1 MPSATLPAAS
11 IAESIAA
18 SIAASIDHYRRD
30 GATALRGVIAPEW
43 LDRLAAGV
51 ERNLREPGP
60 YAKRYTPEGSPG
72 LFFGDYCNWQRIPE
86 YREFMTGSPAAAI
99 AAALMG
105 ATKVNLYHEHVL
117 VKEPGT
123 TERTPWHHDQPYYPV
138 DGEQIVS
145 LWIPLD
151 PVARATCPE
160 FIAGSHRWGKWFMP
174 ARFKDGAQWE
184 AQDPR
189 FVPMPDIE
197 AERGR
202 HTLLTWDLAP
212 GDCIAFHGL
221 TVHGAP
227 GNAAATRRRAFSARW
242 TGDDATF
249 VLRPGFLSPPPPERD
264 GPRAGAPLDSPAFP
278 VVRRNGVG
286 HVYEVGA

>member
-1 MPSATLPAAS
+1 VSYTTLPA
-11 IAESIAA
+11 ETIAA
-18 SIAASIDHYRRD
+18 YRRD
-30 GATALRGVIAPEW
+30 GVVPLRRGFAGEW

-60 YAKRYTPEGSPG
+60 YAKRYTPVGNPG
-72 LFFGDYCNWQRIPE
+72 LFFGDYCSWQRIPE
-86 YREFMTGSPAAAI
+86 YREFMTASPAASL

-105 ATKVNLYHEHVL
+105 SAKVNLYHEHVL

-123 TERTPWHHDQPYYPV
+123 LERTPWHHDQPYYPI

-151 PVARATCPE
+151 PVPRATCPE
-160 FIAGSHRWGKWFMP
+160 FIVGSHRWGKWFMP

-184 AQDPR
+184 AEDPR

-197 AERGR
+197 AERAR
-202 HTLLTWDLAP
+202 HAIAAFDLEP

-227 GNAAATRRRAFSARW
+227 GNALATRRRAFSARW

-249 VLRPGFLSPPPPERD
+249 VRRPGFMSPPPPERD
-264 GPRAGAPLDSPAFP
+264 GPCEGAALDSAAFP
-278 VVRRNGVG
+278 VVWRAGVG
-286 HVYEVGA
+286 RVYEDAMLRGIPPEHA

>member
-1 MPSATLPAAS
+1 MPPATPAADT
-11 IAESIAA
+11 IAA
-18 SIAASIDHYRRD
+18 YRRD
-30 GATALRGVIAPEW
+30 GAVPLRGVIAPEW
-43 LDRLAAGV
+43 LARLETGV

-60 YAKRYTPEGSPG
+60 YAKRYTPDGNPG

-86 YREFMTGSPAAAI
+86 YADFMANSPLAGI

-105 ATKVNLYHEHVL
+105 ASKVNLYHEHIL

-123 TERTPWHHDQPYYPV
+123 LERTPWHHDQPYYPI

-145 LWIPLD
+145 MWIPLYSV
-151 PVARATCPE
+151 PRATCPE

-184 AQDPR
+184 AQDPS

-197 AERGR
+197 AERDH
-202 HTLLTWDLAP
+202 HTVLAWDLEP

-227 GNAAATRRRAFSARW
+227 ANPLATRRRAFSARW
-242 TGDDATF
+242 TGDDARF
-249 VLRPGFLSPPPPERD
+249 VLRPGFMSPPPPERD
-264 GPRAGAPLDSPAFP
+264 GPAPGAPLDSAVFP
-278 VVRRNGVG
+278 VVWREGVG
-286 HVYEVGA
+286 RVYETER